1 MRRITGSVLI
11 LAAFSGCNPQQVAQ
25 GDRPPVFQNRQ
36 QVAASSWPRNDV
48 PSYPVDS
55 GPDMSKMS
63 NRFVGVA
70 AGPQSPTDL
79 PPAAPTQT
87 AARPAFA
94 PAPTP
99 VPGPADGLTPPTMMV
114 AEGPTGTA
122 PVTPAGAFAPSSID
136 PALRGAPIV
145 GDRELFDKAPPETA
159 PARMPEFVTGAQAVP
174 AQLPQIVVEP
184 KQAPVAVSLDSKSS
198 PSGSPALRLVNTKRF
213 TLTYAVQDN
222 ATGGLTIDLWETR
235 DGKTWKKCDNVQQQ
249 PGACQIEV
257 RDEGVF
263 GYTMVARPQSDRGST
278 QPKPGDVPQV
288 WVTVD
293 ATRPVV
299 SLTGVELNL
308 ASKAPNL
315 IVRWTAKDRNFGPRP
330 ITLSCAERP
339 EGPWVPLATNVE
351 NSGRYECAIPAN
363 LPKRALLRVEA
374 VDLVGNTGSAQT
386 DRVVRLDFASASSA
400 VNLLPVPP
408 QNQTA
413 EVQRP
418 VVIIYGVEPTSTAK
432 VTPASE

>member
-1 MRRITGSVLI
+1 MRRITGAVLI

-25 GDRPPVFQNRQ
+25 NDRPPMFQNRQ

-48 PSYPVDS
+48 PSYPDP
-55 GPDMSKMS
+55 GPDVPRMS
-63 NRFVGVA
+63 NRYVGVA
-70 AGPQSPTDL
+70 GGAQAPADL

-87 AARPAFA
+87 AAKPPFA
-94 PAPTP
+94 PPPAQAPAT
-99 VPGPADGLTPPTMMV
+99 AEQLTPPTMV
-114 AEGPTGTA
+114 AEGPNGAA
-122 PVTPAGAFAPSSID
+122 PVTPAGAFTPSSID

-159 PARMPEFVTGAQAVP
+159 PARMPEFVTGAQPVP
-174 AQLPQIVVEP
+174 VQLPQIVVEP
-184 KQAPVAVSLDSKSS
+184 RQAPVAVSLDSKSS
-198 PSGSPALRLVNTKRF
+198 PSGSPALRLVNTRRF
-213 TLTYAVQDN
+213 TLTYAVQD
-222 ATGGLTIDLWETR
+222 ASGGVTVDLWETR

-263 GYTMVARPQSDRGST
+263 GYTMVARPNGDRSST
-278 QPKPGDVPQV
+278 QPKSGDVPQV

-293 ATRPVV
+293 ATKPVV

-308 ASKAPNL
+308 TSKAPNL

-330 ITLSCAERP
+330 ITVSYAERP
-339 EGPWVPLATNVE
+339 EGPWMPLATNVE

-386 DRVVRLDFASASSA
+386 DRVVRLDFAAASSA

-408 QNQTA
+408 QGQTA

-418 VVIIYGVEPTSTAK
+418 VVIIYGVEPTGTAK
-432 VTPASE
+432 VMPASGE